1 ARGDRVVNYDIRPHS
16 GPMAWLLGAERLAQV
31 AYEEGTAED
40 WPSLLAA
47 IRRHNVT
54 KLAHLASPIDTDYL
68 NRHPKVAFDV
78 MITGAV
84 NALEATRVM
93 GLERFVFFSSIAVL
107 PTRQYEPIDANH
119 PLLLAS
125 EGTSTGAYGAG
136 KLAGEAL
143 CWAYQK
149 SCGVDFVILRPSAA
163 YGFTTRNLIYL
174 PQFVEGALR
183 GEPVHFDHGG
193 TVPRDYTHVED
204 IAGTAAAALAA
215 PPSRLRHR
223 CFYAGSGAALVTA
236 EQSAEIV
243 RELIPSA
250 DISIRPELNDYD
262 RLEIPMRGLLDMQPV
277 AEQLDYR
284 VRYPVLRDGVA
295 QHIRRYGEYL
305 RSLGQTPA
313 PTKGMST
320 NPKISQSDG
329 LKLAGH
335 RVHGASAQSSQS

>member
-1 ARGDRVVNYDIRPHS
+1 MSDTVLITGGSGFIGTHLILELLARGDRVVNYDLRPHS
-16 GPMAWLLGAERLAQV
+16 GPMAWVLGPERLARV
-31 AYEEGTAED
+31 DYEEGTAED

-47 IRRHNVT
+47 IYRHKVT

-84 NALEATRVM
+84 NVLEAARTM
-93 GLERFVFFSSIAVL
+93 GLERLVFFSSIGVL
-107 PTRQYEPIDANH
+107 PTRQYEPIDADH

-125 EGTSTGAYGAG
+125 EGTSAGAYGAG

-149 SCGVDFVILRPSAA
+149 SCGLDFVILRPSAA

-174 PQFVEGALR
+174 PQFIEGAGR

-193 TVPRDYTHVED
+193 AVPRDYTHVED
-204 IAGTAAAALAA
+204 IAGIAAAALAV
-215 PPSRLRHR
+215 PSSRLRHR
-223 CFYAGSGAALVTA
+223 CFYAGSGSPLVTA

-243 RELIPSA
+243 REFIPGA
-250 DISIRPELNDYD
+250 EISIRPDLNDYD
-262 RLEIPMRGLLDMQPV
+262 RLELPMRGLLDMTPV
-277 AEQLDYR
+277 AEQLGYR
-284 VRYPVLRDGVA
+284 VRYPDLRAGVA

-305 RSLGQTPA
+305 RSQGATPA
-313 PTKGMST
+313 PTKG
-320 NPKISQSDG
+320 I
-329 LKLAGH
+329 
-335 RVHGASAQSSQS
+335 